1 MVDSIY
7 AAATPVSLNELN
19 FSVGTTNANP
29 FYGNTKGLKYYPKA
43 LSEVEL
49 ETLTSW
55 SSFREMAE
63 AQSYIVE

>member
-1 MVDSIY
+1 MFTANTLDR
-7 AAATPVSLNELN
+7 LN
-19 FSVGTTNANP
+19 FDIGSGLNS
-29 FYGNTKGLKYYPKA
+29 FFGNTKGLKYYPKA
-43 LSEVEL
+43 LADVEL